1 MLLLADISA
10 VTLYS
15 LVSTIGNTRYVTGA
29 AHMPLNSYCVHCTL
43 NPLTMTWGHVA
54 NY

>member
-1 MLLLADISA
+1 
-10 VTLYS
+10 
-15 LVSTIGNTRYVTGA
+15 
-29 AHMPLNSYCVHCTL
+29 MPLNSYCVHCTL